1 MSLRLAVGCKS
12 AEQQRGHMPTPEGQ
26 GLMDHTQPDL
36 VTYDAHGL
44 QGGCA
49 QAMMM

>member
-26 GLMDHTQPDL
+26 GLMDQPNL
-36 VTYDAHGL
+36 IL
-44 QGGCA
+44 SL
-49 QAMMM
+49 MMHMDCRGVVHKR